1 MVVLEQQR
9 SNLGGTATTWG
20 DVLLTAGTA
29 LVASGQRQCAATPF
43 GGGCF
48 TKV

>member
-1 MVVLEQQR
+1 MVVLEQHR

-29 LVASGQRQCAATPF
+29 LAASGQRQCAAMPF
-43 GGGCF
+43 GGGYF

>member
-1 MVVLEQQR
+1 MVVLEQHR

-29 LVASGQRQCAATPF
+29 LAASGQRQCAATPF